1 MNRDGFFTESDSESL
16 GSHWNKGVVLQ
27 YRERARRPQ
36 TLRPN
41 SIVIAIILPK
51 CDA

>member
-1 MNRDGFFTESDSESL
+1 MNLDGFFTESDSESL
-16 GSHWNKGVVLQ
+16 VSYWNKGVVLQ

-41 SIVIAIILPK
+41 SIVIAIFLPM
-51 CDA
+51 